1 MRIDYF
7 IVSEQLKDRII
18 SCEMHGRGIELEGK
32 KLKWYLTF
40 FMFCYT
46 SQNSGG
52 SHSNQFSAT
61 YFIFIS
67 SPVDVQKVI
76 LLFFL

>member
-52 SHSNQFSAT
+52 SHSSQFSNT

-67 SPVDVQKVI
+67 HQFKYQK
-76 LLFFL
+76 